1 MDDSTTLSRLTD
13 RKRAAIIE
21 AAIDEFRAAGF
32 DATSMDRIAA
42 RASVSKRTVYNHFPS
57 KEALFAAILQQLW
70 DASKAGDTPGYR
82 ADQPLRPQ
90 LIALLAQKLRLLNDE
105 AFMSLARVAIAAG
118 IHSPERARDM
128 VARIGERE
136 EGLTVWI
143 RNAAT
148 DGRLDT
154 PDPAFA
160 AQQLHGLVKGFAFWP
175 QVTMGQPSLTAD
187 EQKTI
192 AESSADMFL
201 ARYGTGAG
209 RTA

>member
-1 MDDSTTLSRLTD
+1 MKPRSLWR
-13 RKRAAIIE
+13 
-21 AAIDEFRAAGF
+21 
-32 DATSMDRIAA
+32 
-42 RASVSKRTVYNHFPS
+42 NP
-57 KEALFAAILQQLW
+57 AILFVLQLSVCFGTILYSGVIEPSG
-70 DASKAGDTPGYR
+70 DAPGYR
-82 ADQPLRPQ
+82 ADLPLRPQ
-90 LIALLAQKLRLLNDE
+90 LIGLLAQKLRLMNDG

-143 RNAAT
+143 RAAAA
-148 DGRLDT
+148 DRRLDT

-175 QVTMGQPSLTAD
+175 QVTMGQPPLSAQ
-187 EQKTI
+187 EQRHV

-201 ARYGTGAG
+201 ARYAASTKKDG
-209 RTA
+209 